1 MRRLAER
8 MKSRVK
14 LEFFGQMANEQR
26 LLPELRRLFDGLM
39 GKYEGVLG
47 WMDCREATEGQV
59 QRVLEKAREWRDI
72 ADTLVVVGVGGSN
85 QAARGVIDAVGA
97 KGMNVVWAGNTLSAY
112 ELRRTLEQLEGHSI
126 AMHVIAKNFE
136 TLEPGS
142 HYRVLRRF
150 MEERYDEREMA
161 RRVVLTGTE
170 GSRLH
175 DMAKERG
182 HLFLPFPGPIGG
194 RYTAFTVV
202 GLLPIA
208 AAGLDIGAYLQGGLD
223 MQHQVSETQDNAAFR
238 YALWR
243 NSLYADGKNIEM
255 LVSFEPR
262 FERMARWWRQ
272 LFGES
277 EGKNGKG
284 IFPAYSIYSEDLHSI
299 GQYVQEGER
308 RLMETFL
315 SVEDDG
321 AVLPVPG
328 DKAARDGFDYLD
340 GRDFTFI
347 NRAAEQATIRAHAEG
362 GVPCARITVER
373 ADEYAFGSLYYMMMA
388 ACAVSGQL
396 LGVNP
401 FDQEGVEAYK
411 RSLFAILG
419 KQAGGCR

>member
-1 MRRLAER
+1 MRKPAER
-8 MKSRVK
+8 VKSNMK
-14 LEFFGQMANEQR
+14 LEFFGRSMPEPH
-26 LLPELRRLFDGLM
+26 LLPECRRLFDGM
-39 GKYEGVLG
+39 PGRYDGVLG
-47 WMDCREATEGQV
+47 WVDCREATEGQV
-59 QRVLEKAREWRDI
+59 QRVREKAQEWREI

-85 QAARGVIDAVGA
+85 QAARGVIDAIGA
-97 KGMNVVWAGNTLSAY
+97 RNMNVVWAGNTLSAY

-175 DMAKERG
+175 EMANERG
-182 HLFLPFPGPIGG
+182 HLFLPFPKPVGG

-208 AAGLDIGAYLQGGLD
+208 AAGLDIDAYLQGGLD
-223 MQHQVSETQDNAAFR
+223 MQREVAQQEDNPAFR
-238 YALWR
+238 YAAWR
-243 NSLYADGKNIEM
+243 NSLYAGGKNIEM
-255 LVSFEPR
+255 LASFEPR

-277 EGKNGKG
+277 EGKDGKG

-308 RLMETFL
+308 RLMETFI

-321 AVLPVPG
+321 AALPVPG

-340 GRDFTFI
+340 GNDFTAI
-347 NRAAEQATIRAHAEG
+347 NRAAEQATIKAHAQG
-362 GVPCARITVER
+362 GVPCARFTVER
-373 ADEYAFGSLYYMMMA
+373 ADEYAFGSLYYTMMA

-411 RSLFAILG
+411 RSMFAILG
-419 KQAGGCR
+419 K

>member
-1 MRRLAER
+1 MLRPAER
-8 MKSRVK
+8 MKSRLK
-14 LEFFGQMANEQR
+14 IEFFGQGADTAR
-26 LLPELRRLFDGLM
+26 LLPECRRLFDGM
-39 GKYEGVLG
+39 GRKYENVLG
-47 WMDCREATEGQV
+47 WVDCRQAAQGQV
-59 QRVLEKAREWRDI
+59 QRVLEKARQWRDI

-85 QAARGVIDAVGA
+85 QAARGVIDAMGA
-97 KGMNVVWAGNTLSAY
+97 RGMNVVWAGNTLSAY

-175 DMAKERG
+175 EMAKERG

-208 AAGLDIGAYLQGGLD
+208 AAGLDIDAYMQGGLD
-223 MQHQVSETQDNAAFR
+223 MQAQVAQREDNPAFR
-238 YALWR
+238 YAAWR
-243 NSLYADGKNIEM
+243 NGLYAEGKNIEM
-255 LVSFEPR
+255 LASFEPR

-277 EGKNGKG
+277 EGKDGKG

-308 RLMETFL
+308 RLMETFI
-315 SVEDDG
+315 SVRDDG
-321 AVLPVPG
+321 AVLPVPA
-328 DKAARDGFDYLD
+328 DAAARDGFDYLD

-347 NRAAEQATIRAHAEG
+347 NCAAEEATIRAHAEG
-362 GVPCARITVER
+362 GVPCARIEAER
-373 ADEYAFGSLYYMMMA
+373 VDEYALGSLYYMMMA

-411 RSLFAILG
+411 RSMFAILG
-419 KQAGGCR
+419 K

>member
-1 MRRLAER
+1 MRF
-8 MKSRVK
+8 RVK
-14 LEFFGQMANEQR
+14 LDFFGQDANAQH
-26 LLPELRRLFDGLM
+26 LLPECRRLFDGLR
-39 GKYEGVLG
+39 GKYDGVLG
-47 WMDCREATEGQV
+47 WMDCREATEGQM
-59 QRVLEKAREWRDI
+59 QRVREKAQEWRDI

-85 QAARGVIDAVGA
+85 QAARGVIDAMGA

-112 ELRRTLEQLEGHSI
+112 ELRRTLEQLDGHSI

-142 HYRVLRRF
+142 HYRVLRRY
-150 MEERYDEREMA
+150 MEERYDGREMA

-170 GSRLH
+170 GSRL
-175 DMAKERG
+175 DEMAKEKG
-182 HLFLPFPGPIGG
+182 HLFLPFPKPIGG

-208 AAGLDIGAYLQGGLD
+208 AAGLDMDAYLQGGMD
-223 MQHQVSETQDNAAFR
+223 MQQLVEKQEDNAAFR
-238 YALWR
+238 YAAWR
-243 NSLYADGKNIEM
+243 NGLYAQGKNIEM
-255 LVSFEPR
+255 LASFEPR

-277 EGKNGKG
+277 EGKDGKG

-308 RLMETFL
+308 RLMETFV

-321 AVLPVPG
+321 ACLPVPE

-347 NRAAEQATIRAHAEG
+347 NKAAEQATIKAHAEG

-411 RSLFAILG
+411 RSMFAILK
-419 KQAGGCR
+419 KQTGGCR